1 MRMAVIVAMV
11 MLVLVALDPG
21 LALTAAA
28 YCTQV
33 S

>member
-1 MRMAVIVAMV
+1 MRMVVIVTMV

-28 YCTQV
+28 YCTHF

>member
-1 MRMAVIVAMV
+1 MRMVVIVAMI
-11 MLVLVALDPG
+11 VLVALDPG

-28 YCTQV
+28 YCTHF

>member
-1 MRMAVIVAMV
+1 VIVAMI
-11 MLVLVALDPG
+11 MLVALDPG

-28 YCTQV
+28 YCTHF